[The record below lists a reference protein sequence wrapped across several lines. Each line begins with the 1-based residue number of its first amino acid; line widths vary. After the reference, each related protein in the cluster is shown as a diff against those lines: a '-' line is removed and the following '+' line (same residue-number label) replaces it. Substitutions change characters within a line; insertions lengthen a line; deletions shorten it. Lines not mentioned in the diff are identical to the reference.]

1 MQKKLEKKLYF
12 NAGNRFEMQRPEEV
26 IRRLIEHGARRKERE
41 VSVGINTC
49 ARSLI
54 KDML

>member
-1 MQKKLEKKLYF
+1 MQAIALK
-12 NAGNRFEMQRPEEV
+12 MQRPEEV